1 MLGFR
6 FLHTSQDLSLALEG
20 RYQLVLVILSILIA
34 CLASYSALGLAE
46 RAERSHSNAGT
57 KWWFAASLILG
68 LGIWAMHFVGMLA
81 YQLPIPVTYDPVLT
95 LISIL
100 PAILASGV
108 VLRLMLRASLA
119 PIQIVLLGSLLGAG
133 IASMHYLGMQ
143 AMLLQ
148 ADMFFDRGLV
158 GVSALVCMLAAT
170 IAIYTNRWVWCKEDC
185 VELWVQRV
193 VAGLVMGGAV
203 SAMHYI
209 GMTAAYFFPGRQ
221 TLQIDALDP
230 EVLGSLVAAA
240 VFIVLGAALFV
251 SIIDRRLVAANM
263 AVEMSRNQLY
273 HAIENVSDGFTLFD
287 SDDRLLVFNN
297 RFRQL
302 SGIDDLTPGI
312 RFEDLMRQ
320 IAERIKVKFPEFQV
334 DEWIKERLTLLQH
347 PEQRIV
353 QELEDGQW
361 MQINANK
368 TDDGGLVAVYTDI
381 TAIKRAE
388 LELREREELLERRS
402 LEATLLHQ
410 AAQIAAETDGFH
422 QSLQQIV
429 DLICKLTNW
438 PEGHVYEV
446 QGGVLTLT
454 PIWFDRKRVG
464 LDQIRKLVTR
474 EDGTVGTSLAH
485 SIMASGEPTL
495 FTDTSKVQTLQESV
509 SCEIQQAIGFPVR
522 IRGQIVAILEFLSD
536 RRHPLSSTLPKIL
549 GNVGRQLGRVFE
561 RRAAESELRKARV
574 AAEAA
579 SQAKS
584 RFLSGMS
591 HELRTPLNGILGY
604 AQLLQ
609 KDDSKLG
616 EKQKRQVAAVAAS
629 GEHLLT
635 LIDDV
640 LDLSKI
646 EAGRVDVVPVSCRLE
661 SILPETVEIVRS
673 EAESKGLELR
683 TEFSSRLPPEI
694 EINAVKLRQ
703 ILLNLLG
710 NAVKFTSNGSVSL
723 RVKTLP
729 DNHLEMVVGDTGLGM
744 SEKELETVFEPFRQG
759 SAGLEKGGTGLGLSI
774 TRHLI
779 EIMDGELEVES
790 RPGEGTTFRIILP
803 FSTKSVTDRPSVE
816 VPDTRATP
824 TLRNIP
830 FNPVTK
836 RTNAGSGEET
846 STVACLAPPERE
858 RLAKALEMGDFQA
871 VKELAED
878 LKKGVS
884 SQPLGQRIGRLAVQ
898 FDFEQLKKILNEQ
911 ANPNQDRGEGQQ

>member
-1 MLGFR
+1 
-6 FLHTSQDLSLALEG
+6 
-20 RYQLVLVILSILIA
+20 
-34 CLASYSALGLAE
+34 
-46 RAERSHSNAGT
+46 
-57 KWWFAASLILG
+57 
-68 LGIWAMHFVGMLA
+68 
-81 YQLPIPVTYDPVLT
+81 
-95 LISIL
+95 
-100 PAILASGV
+100 
-108 VLRLMLRASLA
+108 
-119 PIQIVLLGSLLGAG
+119 
-133 IASMHYLGMQ
+133 
-143 AMLLQ
+143 
-148 ADMFFDRGLV
+148 
-158 GVSALVCMLAAT
+158 
-170 IAIYTNRWVWCKEDC
+170 
-185 VELWVQRV
+185 
-193 VAGLVMGGAV
+193 
-203 SAMHYI
+203 
-209 GMTAAYFFPGRQ
+209 
-221 TLQIDALDP
+221 
-230 EVLGSLVAAA
+230 
-240 VFIVLGAALFV
+240 
-251 SIIDRRLVAANM
+251 
-263 AVEMSRNQLY
+263 
-273 HAIENVSDGFTLFD
+273 
-287 SDDRLLVFNN
+287 
-297 RFRQL
+297 
-302 SGIDDLTPGI
+302 
-312 RFEDLMRQ
+312 
-320 IAERIKVKFPEFQV
+320 
-334 DEWIKERLTLLQH
+334 
-347 PEQRIV
+347 
-353 QELEDGQW
+353 
-361 MQINANK
+361 
-368 TDDGGLVAVYTDI
+368 
-381 TAIKRAE
+381 
-388 LELREREELLERRS
+388 
-402 LEATLLHQ
+402 
-410 AAQIAAETDGFH
+410 
-422 QSLQQIV
+422 
-429 DLICKLTNW
+429 
-438 PEGHVYEV
+438 
-446 QGGVLTLT
+446 
-454 PIWFDRKRVG
+454 
-464 LDQIRKLVTR
+464 
-474 EDGTVGTSLAH
+474 
-485 SIMASGEPTL
+485 
-495 FTDTSKVQTLQESV
+495 
-509 SCEIQQAIGFPVR
+509 
-522 IRGQIVAILEFLSD
+522 
-536 RRHPLSSTLPKIL
+536 
-549 GNVGRQLGRVFE
+549 
-561 RRAAESELRKARV
+561 
-574 AAEAA
+574 
-579 SQAKS
+579 
-584 RFLSGMS
+584 MS

-694 EINAVKLRQ
+694 EIDAVKLRQ

>member
-1 MLGFR
+1 
-6 FLHTSQDLSLALEG
+6 
-20 RYQLVLVILSILIA
+20 
-34 CLASYSALGLAE
+34 
-46 RAERSHSNAGT
+46 
-57 KWWFAASLILG
+57 
-68 LGIWAMHFVGMLA
+68 
-81 YQLPIPVTYDPVLT
+81 
-95 LISIL
+95 
-100 PAILASGV
+100 
-108 VLRLMLRASLA
+108 
-119 PIQIVLLGSLLGAG
+119 
-133 IASMHYLGMQ
+133 
-143 AMLLQ
+143 
-148 ADMFFDRGLV
+148 
-158 GVSALVCMLAAT
+158 
-170 IAIYTNRWVWCKEDC
+170 
-185 VELWVQRV
+185 
-193 VAGLVMGGAV
+193 
-203 SAMHYI
+203 
-209 GMTAAYFFPGRQ
+209 
-221 TLQIDALDP
+221 
-230 EVLGSLVAAA
+230 
-240 VFIVLGAALFV
+240 
-251 SIIDRRLVAANM
+251 
-263 AVEMSRNQLY
+263 
-273 HAIENVSDGFTLFD
+273 
-287 SDDRLLVFNN
+287 
-297 RFRQL
+297 
-302 SGIDDLTPGI
+302 
-312 RFEDLMRQ
+312 
-320 IAERIKVKFPEFQV
+320 
-334 DEWIKERLTLLQH
+334 
-347 PEQRIV
+347 
-353 QELEDGQW
+353 
-361 MQINANK
+361 
-368 TDDGGLVAVYTDI
+368 
-381 TAIKRAE
+381 
-388 LELREREELLERRS
+388 
-402 LEATLLHQ
+402 
-410 AAQIAAETDGFH
+410 
-422 QSLQQIV
+422 
-429 DLICKLTNW
+429 
-438 PEGHVYEV
+438 
-446 QGGVLTLT
+446 
-454 PIWFDRKRVG
+454 
-464 LDQIRKLVTR
+464 
-474 EDGTVGTSLAH
+474 
-485 SIMASGEPTL
+485 MASGEPTL
-495 FTDTSKVQTLQESV
+495 LTDTSKVQTLQESV

-549 GNVGRQLGRVFE
+549 GNVGRQFGRVFE

-694 EINAVKLRQ
+694 EIDAVKLRQ